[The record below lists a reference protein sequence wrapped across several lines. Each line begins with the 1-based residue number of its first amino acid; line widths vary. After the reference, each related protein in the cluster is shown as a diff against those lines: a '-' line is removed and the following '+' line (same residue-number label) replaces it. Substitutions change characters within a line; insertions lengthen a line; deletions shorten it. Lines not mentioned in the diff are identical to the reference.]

1 MLNYD
6 PEFDDEWKYAPLP
19 AEAGRAF
26 RSIIEGICRRSR
38 NAWDVF
44 ETFKSSFGWAAGS
57 SSESW
62 AESDMSKALSSCQSN
77 PAIYVV
83 SFCNALEELSSK
95 GVAVPGHEKINAI
108 LKQNEVPLEIVN
120 KELILRLP
128 DLEIEDTVEN
138 DPENE
143 SSGGRFTFNKETDL
157 IGAGGFGSVYRA
169 TRQTSVGTFVHAVKI
184 FDPSPFQPNFERCLA
199 RFKRE
204 VNVLSSLQHRGI
216 VKLIEAGQL
225 ADRTP
230 YLLMSLIDGAR
241 FDDFCETLDY
251 VGRLRAFADVAGA
264 VGYAHGQGVLHR
276 DLKPS
281 NILVQR
287 SDSQPIILDFGCA
300 FILDGI
306 EETELTTTIIG
317 SQKYIPPE
325 VLADPK
331 LRTSKQDVFAIG
343 VMLYEAFSD
352 TPFNLQSSRPLSAI
366 DPVLEPVD
374 RVVANSTTRT
384 SHRLDDGGE
393 LQSALLDCIKF
404 FE

>member
-6 PEFDDEWKYAPLP
+6 ADFDDGWKHAPLP
-19 AEAGRAF
+19 TGAYRAF
-26 RSIIEGICRRSR
+26 RAIIDGICRRTG

-44 ETFKSSFGWAAGS
+44 ETFKSSFGWTSGS
-57 SSESW
+57 TSESW
-62 AESDMSKALSSCQSN
+62 AETDLTNALSSLESN
-77 PAIYVV
+77 PALFIV

-95 GVAVPGHEKINAI
+95 GVAVPGHEKINLI

-128 DLEIEDTVEN
+128 DLEIEDSDES
-138 DPENE
+138 DAENE
-143 SSGGRFTFNKETDL
+143 TSGGRFTFNKETDL

-169 TRQTSVGTFVHAVKI
+169 TRKTSVGTFVHAVKI
-184 FDPSPFQPNFERCLA
+184 FDPSPFQPNSERCLA

-216 VKLIEAGQL
+216 VKMIEAGQL

-230 YLLMSLIDGAR
+230 YMLMSLIDGVR
-241 FDDFCETLDY
+241 LDEFCQSLDY
-251 VGRLRAFADVAGA
+251 VDRLSAFGEVAGA
-264 VGYAHGQGVLHR
+264 VGYAHSKGVLHR

-287 SDSQPIILDFGCA
+287 SDSQPIVLDFGCA
-300 FILDGI
+300 FVLDGI

-343 VMLYEAFSD
+343 VMLYEVFSD
-352 TPFNLQSSRPLSAI
+352 VPFNLQSPKSLRSI
-366 DPVLEPVD
+366 DQNLESLD
-374 RVVANSTTRT
+374 RVVAFATAPTKTRAK
-384 SHRLDDGGE
+384 DCII
-393 LQSALLDCIKF
+393 LQSAILDCIQRL
-404 FE
+404 

>member
-1 MLNYD
+1 MLNYN

-19 AEAGRAF
+19 AEADRAF

-38 NAWDVF
+38 NSWDVY
-44 ETFKSSFGWAAGS
+44 ETFKSSFGWTGGS
-57 SSESW
+57 TSESW
-62 AESDMSKALSSCQSN
+62 AASDMFTALSSSQSN

-128 DLEIEDTVEN
+128 DLELEDTVEI
-138 DPENE
+138 DAENE

-169 TRQTSVGTFVHAVKI
+169 SRRTSVGTFVHAVKI
-184 FDPSPFQPNFERCLA
+184 FDPSPFQPNLKRCLA

-204 VNVLSSLQHRGI
+204 VTVLSSLQHRGI
-216 VKLIEAGQL
+216 VKLIEAGLL

-230 YLLMSLIDGAR
+230 YLLMALIDGTR
-241 FDDFCETLDY
+241 FDESCEPLDY
-251 VGRLRAFADVAGA
+251 VGRLRAFAEVAGA

-300 FILDGI
+300 FVLDGI

-331 LRTSKQDVFAIG
+331 LRTSEQDVFALG
-343 VMLYEAFSD
+343 VMLYEVFSD
-352 TPFNLQSSRPLSAI
+352 VPFNLQSLKSLRSI
-366 DPVLEPVD
+366 DQSLESVD
-374 RVVANSTTRT
+374 RVVAHATAQARSRAK
-384 SHRLDDGGE
+384 DGIA
-393 LQSALLDCIKF
+393 LQAAIIECIASL
-404 FE
+404 

>member
-1 MLNYD
+1 MLNYSPD
-6 PEFDDEWKYAPLP
+6 FDDDWKYGPIPTKALS
-19 AEAGRAF
+19 AF
-26 RSIIEGICRRSR
+26 RTIIDGICRRTENS
-38 NAWDVF
+38 WEVF
-44 ETFKSSFGWAAGS
+44 ETFKTSFGWNAGS
-57 SSESW
+57 TSESW
-62 AESDMSKALSSCQSN
+62 AETDMSKAMNSFVNN
-77 PAIYVV
+77 PALYVV
-83 SFCNALEELSSK
+83 SFCKALEELSSK
-95 GVAVPGHEKINAI
+95 GIAVPGHEKINAI

-138 DPENE
+138 DSENE

-157 IGAGGFGSVYRA
+157 IGAGGFGSVYSA
-169 TRQTSVGTFVHAVKI
+169 TRQTSVGTFVHALKI

-216 VKLIEAGQL
+216 VKMIEAGQL

-241 FDDFCETLDY
+241 FDEFCEPLDY
-251 VGRLRAFADVAGA
+251 VGRLRAFAEVAGA
-264 VGYAHGQGVLHR
+264 VGYAHGKGVLHR

-343 VMLYEAFSD
+343 VMLYEVFSGI
-352 TPFNLQSSRPLSAI
+352 PFNLQSLKLLRSI
-366 DPVLEPVD
+366 DQSLESVD
-374 RVVANSTTRT
+374 RVVAHATAQPRS
-384 SHRLDDGGE
+384 RLKDGIA
-393 LQSALLDCIKF
+393 LQAAIFECI
-404 FE
+404 ESL

>member
-6 PEFDDEWKYAPLP
+6 PDFDDGWKHASLP
-19 AEAGRAF
+19 TGAYHAF
-26 RSIIEGICRRSR
+26 RAIIDGLCRRTG
-38 NAWDVF
+38 NARDVF
-44 ETFKSSFGWAAGS
+44 ETFKSSFGWTFES

-62 AESDMSKALSSCQSN
+62 AETDLSKAMSSLESN
-77 PAIYVV
+77 PALFVV
-83 SFCNALEELSSK
+83 SFCNALETISLK
-95 GVAVPGHEKINAI
+95 GIAVPGHEKINAI

-128 DLEIEDTVEN
+128 DLEIEDTDEN
-138 DPENE
+138 DAENE
-143 SSGGRFTFNKETDL
+143 TPGGRFTFNKETDL

-241 FDDFCETLDY
+241 FDEFCEPLDY
-251 VGRLRAFADVAGA
+251 VGRLRAFAEVAGA
-264 VGYAHGQGVLHR
+264 VGYAHCKGVLHR

-343 VMLYEAFSD
+343 VMLYEVFSD
-352 TPFNLQSSRPLSAI
+352 VPFNLQSLKLLRSI
-366 DPVLEPVD
+366 DQSLESVD
-374 RVVANSTTRT
+374 RVVALATAQPKSRAK
-384 SHRLDDGGE
+384 DGIA
-393 LQSALLDCIKF
+393 LQAAIFECIGSL
-404 FE
+404 